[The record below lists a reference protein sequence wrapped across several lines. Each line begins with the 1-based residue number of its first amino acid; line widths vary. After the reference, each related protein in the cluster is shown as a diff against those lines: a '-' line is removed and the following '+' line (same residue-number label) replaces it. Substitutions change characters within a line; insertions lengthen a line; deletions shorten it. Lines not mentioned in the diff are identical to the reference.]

1 MLASYIAAW
10 TAFLV
15 VALGRFI
22 HAWWLWILPT
32 AIGVPAIAMV
42 TIYYQRKF
50 SGRSRKRAAAVAT

>member
-1 MLASYIAAW
+1 
-10 TAFLV
+10 
-15 VALGRFI
+15 
-22 HAWWLWILPT
+22 LPT